1 MTHAKRLIIKKIS
14 LSYFV
19 KNESKYTKMHLSK
32 LYNANT
38 KKIHMNNRLI
48 SVRFFFYTSFY
59 FRKLVLLLNDSNA
72 IPESE
77 LFAIF
82 LKPELNFSWLLLVH
96 INKGKLGMIYLF
108 NQNLALNIP

>member
-38 KKIHMNNRLI
+38 NKENSYEKQADISQVFLLHVILI
-48 SVRFFFYTSFY
+48 PKVGFVTQR
-59 FRKLVLLLNDSNA
+59 
-72 IPESE
+72 
-77 LFAIF
+77 
-82 LKPELNFSWLLLVH
+82 
-96 INKGKLGMIYLF
+96 
-108 NQNLALNIP
+108 